1 MTLRQKV
8 ARFKRQLRR
17 DPHLRC
23 PRLELENV
31 TPERVADH
39 KHTTRAY
46 DMARIELGIVTPMQ
60 VQEENSPFRPLRGF
74 KPRILHFPDHAPA
87 ARRKRVS

>member
-23 PRLELENV
+23 PRLELEDV

-46 DMARIELGIVTPMQ
+46 DLARIELELVTAAE
-60 VQEENSPFRPLRGF
+60 VSRENSAIRIPPGFR
-74 KPRILHFPDHAPA
+74 PRILYFPDHAPA
-87 ARRKRVS
+87 ARTRRV

>member
-8 ARFKRQLRR
+8 ARFKRQLRK

-23 PRLELENV
+23 PRLDLEDV

-39 KHTTRAY
+39 KHTTRAW
-46 DMARIELGIVTPMQ
+46 DIARIELKLVTPLE
-60 VQEENSPFRPLRGF
+60 VSRANSA
-74 KPRILHFPDHAPA
+74 ILIPADFCPSILNFPDHAPA
-87 ARRKRVS
+87 TRSRRV

>member
-8 ARFKRQLRR
+8 ALFKRQLRK

-23 PRLELENV
+23 PRLDLENV

-39 KHTTRAY
+39 KHTTRAW
-46 DMARIELGIVTPMQ
+46 DIARIELKLVTPLD
-60 VQEENSPFRPLRGF
+60 VQNENSPFRPSSNF
-74 KPRILHFPDHAPA
+74 TPRIVQFSAHAPI
-87 ARRKRVS
+87 RSRRVS

>member
-8 ARFKRQLRR
+8 ACFKRQLRR

-46 DMARIELGIVTPMQ
+46 DMARIELKLVTPLE
-60 VQEENSPFRPLRGF
+60 VQQENSPFRPSPNF
-74 KPRILHFPDHAPA
+74 SPRIIKFSAHAPI
-87 ARRKRVS
+87 RSRRVS